1 MWPHASGRDVRDGGE
16 RAVGGGGGLFP
27 LNEAPRRCEQHPP
40 IVAALRDGWEWDGDW
55 TWTSRRRGARKGGG
69 GYAARQA
76 ARARERA
83 AKCCRGRGG
92 LSK

>member
-16 RAVGGGGGLFP
+16 RVVEGGALFP
-27 LNEAPRRCEQHPP
+27 LNEALSAASNIRPLWLRGMGRGLDVDEQEEGGE
-40 IVAALRDGWEWDGDW
+40 VE
-55 TWTSRRRGARKGGG
+55 GG